1 MNYTHLIDPE
11 LKSIAKRVP
20 YNKFLIKTA
29 NIYQMLAFALTGI
42 SREISCKRIIIRENG
57 RLPLKVVIYEPV
69 QQRISFRVCYI
80 SMAARSVI
88 RRQPII
94 KSLPVSMHWKQT
106 AGVVFPDYHLLPEHP
121 YPMAYQDVLSVYKW
135 LLKNTES
142 QRIAREL
149 IGIAGDSSGG
159 AIAAA
164 ICNAYEKEAL
174 PIPCAQMLIYPVTDA
189 SMSTKSIKLYSDT
202 PMEFPK

>member
-29 NIYQMLAFALTGI
+29 NIYQMLAFRLTGI
-42 SREISCKRIIIRENG
+42 PREINCKWIIIRENG
-57 RLPLKVVIYEPV
+57 RLPLKVAIYEPA
-69 QQRISFRVCYI
+69 SAADKLRVCYI

-106 AGVVFPDYHLLPEHP
+106 AGWSFRIIICCRSIHIQRHIRMYCP
-121 YPMAYQDVLSVYKW
+121 YI
-135 LLKNTES
+135 N
-142 QRIAREL
+142 
-149 IGIAGDSSGG
+149 G
-159 AIAAA
+159 
-164 ICNAYEKEAL
+164 C
-174 PIPCAQMLIYPVTDA
+174 
-189 SMSTKSIKLYSDT
+189 
-202 PMEFPK
+202 

>member
-57 RLPLKVVIYEPV
+57 RLPLKVVIYEP
-69 QQRISFRVCYI
+69 
-80 SMAARSVI
+80 
-88 RRQPII
+88 
-94 KSLPVSMHWKQT
+94 
-106 AGVVFPDYHLLPEHP
+106 
-121 YPMAYQDVLSVYKW
+121 
-135 LLKNTES
+135 
-142 QRIAREL
+142 
-149 IGIAGDSSGG
+149 IGIAVDSSGV

-202 PMEFPK
+202 PLWNSQNNKKMWEFYLKNVTGENIRNASPMQNVLPHKLPDTYIETAE

>member
-42 SREISCKRIIIRENG
+42 PREISCKRIIIREKG
-57 RLPLKVVIYEPV
+57 RLPLKVAIYEPA
-69 QQRISFRVCYI
+69 SAADKLPCLLYI
-80 SMAARSVI
+80 HGGAFSYKASAHHKKLACI
-88 RRQPII
+88 YA
-94 KSLPVSMHWKQT
+94 LT
-106 AGVVFPDYHLLPEHP
+106 
-121 YPMAYQDVLSVYKW
+121 VYKW
-135 LLKNTES
+135 LLKNAES
-142 QRIAREL
+142 LRIDREL

-202 PMEFPK
+202 PLWNSENNKKMWEFYLVPAD

>member
-29 NIYQMLAFALTGI
+29 NIYQMLVALTGI

-69 QQRISFRVCYI
+69 SAADKLPCLLYI
-80 SMAARSVI
+80 HGGAFSYKASAHH
-88 RRQPII
+88 

-106 AGVVFPDYHLLPEHP
+106 AGWSFRIIICCRSIHIQRHIRMYCP
-121 YPMAYQDVLSVYKW
+121 YINGY
-135 LLKNTES
+135 
-142 QRIAREL
+142 
-149 IGIAGDSSGG
+149 
-159 AIAAA
+159 
-164 ICNAYEKEAL
+164 
-174 PIPCAQMLIYPVTDA
+174 
-189 SMSTKSIKLYSDT
+189 
-202 PMEFPK
+202 